1 MNKVVIYLIFVCCM
15 SSATAFANYF
25 ESCRCPRG
33 LATVGDSK
41 LEVEKECGKPVRI
54 ESGYIK
60 VKGRKI
66 YGERWI
72 YNFGP
77 TEFMQA
83 IAFDSSQKVVG
94 VESLQIGFKE
104 K

>member
-1 MNKVVIYLIFVCCM
+1 MKRVIVFVIFICSIASV
-15 SSATAFANYF
+15 SAIANYY

-41 LEVEKECGKPVRI
+41 IEVEKECGKPLKI
-54 ESGYIK
+54 ESGYLKIN
-60 VKGRKI
+60 GRKM

-94 VESLQIGFKE
+94 VESLQMGF
-104 K
+104 

>member
-1 MNKVVIYLIFVCCM
+1 M

-33 LATVGDSK
+33 LATVGDTK
-41 LEVEKECGKPVRI
+41 LEVERECGKPIRM

-94 VESLQIGFKE
+94 VESLQMGY
-104 K
+104 